1 MRLTREQLEEIKK
14 ENNVTELWSWSKLNL
29 WHTSKYEWFLNY
41 IQQEPTDRNDCIY
54 GQEGTYSHDII
65 EQFYNKEIEYD
76 NMISL
81 FEDSYD
87 MSRNILGLK
96 FDRNNTDKDKTISTN
111 YYNNLHN
118 FFQSHQPL
126 KYEIHTEEFALIKFG
141 ENLLQGYIDAW
152 YKDEDDNYHIIDWKS
167 STIYTGDKLKKN
179 SGQLICY
186 AISFMQKGIP
196 LEKIHAHFNFLKY
209 CTIQYEQSNG
219 KIKEMNVERRLLG
232 EKLQS
237 PCKMWLKKFGYNPDD
252 YLKNILDTCSIDCL
266 PQEIKDKINIT
277 DCYVEVE
284 INNEIIQYW
293 TDFVNNTIEEIES
306 AILNY
311 ELFDD
316 EEMFYD
322 SIEDIQK
329 ESFYYATLSGYSPN
343 KNICYKKYLESL
355 ENEFDIF
362 K

>member
-1 MRLTREQLEEIKK
+1 MRLTKEQLEEIKK

-111 YYNNLHN
+111 YYNNLHS

-152 YKDEDDNYHIIDWKS
+152 YKDEDDNYHIIDWK
-167 STIYTGDKLKKN
+167 L
-179 SGQLICY
+179 
-186 AISFMQKGIP
+186 
-196 LEKIHAHFNFLKY
+196 
-209 CTIQYEQSNG
+209 
-219 KIKEMNVERRLLG
+219 
-232 EKLQS
+232 
-237 PCKMWLKKFGYNPDD
+237 
-252 YLKNILDTCSIDCL
+252 
-266 PQEIKDKINIT
+266 
-277 DCYVEVE
+277 
-284 INNEIIQYW
+284 
-293 TDFVNNTIEEIES
+293 
-306 AILNY
+306 
-311 ELFDD
+311 
-316 EEMFYD
+316 
-322 SIEDIQK
+322 
-329 ESFYYATLSGYSPN
+329 
-343 KNICYKKYLESL
+343 
-355 ENEFDIF
+355 
-362 K
+362 